1 MHFDQYYLVY
11 IFVHAVLCLEFILY
25 SFIFID
31 FFSAKLHNFLIK
43 LKEQY
48 AMKTN
53 SKNFI
58 KLTKEYLHFCTA
70 RKNLDTKTIK
80 SYSIDLKQYAA
91 FLSDYSLDWNDKKS
105 IEKFIEFM
113 HSKFKPKSVKRKIAS
128 LKAFFHFLE
137 IEEIIE
143 INPFHRIQIKYKEP
157 FLLPKTISLK
167 TIEKIMN
174 YAYLECK
181 NQTTYFGQKTAL
193 RNALILELLFATGMR
208 ISELCSLTTEQINFN
223 DYIIK
228 IYGKGSKERL
238 IQICNKNVRKLLDEY
253 CREFDFEL
261 NNYKYFFINRLC
273 NRLSEQ
279 SVRNMINTYSKNA
292 GVSIHITPHMFRHS
306 FATLLLEEDVDIR
319 YIQQMLGHSSITTTQ
334 IYTHTS
340 INKQKNILSTKHP
353 RNKLEIGI

>member
-1 MHFDQYYLVY
+1 ME
-11 IFVHAVLCLEFILY
+11 INLE
-25 SFIFID
+25 
-31 FFSAKLHNFLIK
+31 
-43 LKEQY
+43 
-48 AMKTN
+48 T
-53 SKNFI
+53 FI
-58 KLTKEYLHFCTA
+58 KLNVEYLHFCTA
-70 RKNLDTKTIK
+70 RKNLDNKTIK
-80 SYSIDLKQYAA
+80 SYSIDLKQY
-91 FLSDYSLDWNDKKS
+91 SDFISDFSLTWNDKKS

-128 LKAFFHFLE
+128 LKAFFHYLE

-143 INPFHRIQIKYKEP
+143 TNPFHKIQIKYKEP
-157 FLLPKTISLK
+157 FLLPKTIPLK

-181 NQTTYFGQKTAL
+181 NQTTYYGHKTAL
-193 RNALILELLFATGMR
+193 RNVLILELLFATGMR

-238 IQICNKNVRKLLDEY
+238 IQICNINVQNLMDEY
-253 CREFDFEL
+253 RTEFDFEL
-261 NNYKYFFINRLC
+261 SNYSYFFINRLC

-279 SVRNMINTYSKNA
+279 SVRNMIANYAEKA
-292 GVSIHITPHMFRHS
+292 RIQIHITPHMFRHS

-340 INKQKNILSTKHP
+340 INKQKNILTVKHP
-353 RNKLEIGI
+353 RNKLDIGI